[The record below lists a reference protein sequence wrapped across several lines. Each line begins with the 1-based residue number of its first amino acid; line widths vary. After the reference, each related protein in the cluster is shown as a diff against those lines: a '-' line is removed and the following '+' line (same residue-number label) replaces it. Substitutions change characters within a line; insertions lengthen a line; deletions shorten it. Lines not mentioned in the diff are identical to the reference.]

1 MEDLA
6 YQSSRVNTGKHDKND
21 NQNPKFHY
29 SQMLPKKYQSKTYTA
44 PIDHYNFYRRQDN
57 NDSSMDSQEE
67 TDLEPYREQIAR
79 FEQTLTTGSS
89 SGMWSENKNTS
100 RNEFSEHK
108 TGLLENLTDLET
120 PTSTYDFTETC
131 DLNQVYD
138 SADKNTKN
146 TGEAIFSMDRDHL
159 DVIKLELANNSQD
172 SEDGDDSSQ
181 EGQDNM
187 SEREK
192 KLAEIERDILHKS
205 YGKVGKSE
213 EKNGHDKGKR
223 SGKYP
228 ASQPFVKLSLYSENV
243 KQLEAETKCREIGH
257 LGHWAVSSCKTNHGV
272 QHLRDLEF
280 DTYWQSEG
288 QQPHLISVRFPV
300 EMHFSFLRFY
310 IDEPSDESYTP
321 ERISVRVGT
330 NEHDLREVINEDI
343 KELTKLPDAT
353 WVYCSLENKS
363 PTDLND
369 TENQAPKVSRE
380 PYPDDPENN
389 NPQKSYLKAYFV
401 QLAIISN
408 HQNGRDTHIRQV
420 QVFSPRY
427 RLDKKFRIRCDRSQR
442 VNMISEGRFDEIDRD
457 VEKENEY
464 FTNCE
469 QFKTTAMTKFSM
481 LR

>member
-1 MEDLA
+1 M
-6 YQSSRVNTGKHDKND
+6 G
-21 NQNPKFHY
+21 
-29 SQMLPKKYQSKTYTA
+29 
-44 PIDHYNFYRRQDN
+44 
-57 NDSSMDSQEE
+57 
-67 TDLEPYREQIAR
+67 
-79 FEQTLTTGSS
+79 
-89 SGMWSENKNTS
+89 
-100 RNEFSEHK
+100 
-108 TGLLENLTDLET
+108 
-120 PTSTYDFTETC
+120 
-131 DLNQVYD
+131 
-138 SADKNTKN
+138 
-146 TGEAIFSMDRDHL
+146 
-159 DVIKLELANNSQD
+159 
-172 SEDGDDSSQ
+172 
-181 EGQDNM
+181 
-187 SEREK
+187 EREK
-192 KLAEIERDILHKS
+192 RLAEIERDILHKS

-213 EKNGHDKGKR
+213 EKNGHERNGKTKG
-223 SGKYP
+223 GKYP

-288 QQPHLISVRFPV
+288 QQPHLISVRLPV

-363 PTDLND
+363 TDLND

-389 NPQKSYLKAYFV
+389 NPQNSYLKAYFV

-427 RLDKKFRIRCDRSQR
+427 CLDKKFRIRCDRSQR
-442 VNMISEGRFDEIDRD
+442 VNMISEGKFDQIDRD

-464 FTNCE
+464 FTNHE